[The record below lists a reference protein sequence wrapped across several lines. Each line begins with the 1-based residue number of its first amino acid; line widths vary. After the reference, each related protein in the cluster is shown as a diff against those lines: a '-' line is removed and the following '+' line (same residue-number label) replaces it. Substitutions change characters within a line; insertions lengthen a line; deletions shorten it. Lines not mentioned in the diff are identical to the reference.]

1 MSLIRKIPLNTLISI
16 LENIYNSGANYV
28 DIQGETDD
36 SGVPQDTIIFSVRPE
51 YMCDDEEE
59 DNDDECK
66 IKTLS
71 DEELNELI

>member
-1 MSLIRKIPLNTLISI
+1 MSLIRKIPLENLLNI
-16 LENIYNSGANYV
+16 LENIYNSGADYV
-28 DIQGETDD
+28 DIKGVTDD

-51 YMCDDEEE
+51 YMSDSEEE
-59 DNDDECK
+59 NNDECK

>member
-51 YMCDDEEE
+51 YMSDSEEE
-59 DNDDECK
+59 NNDECK